1 MTLRVATA
9 LGALALLCAC
19 QKTSTPPAKPIR
31 PVLSLVVS
39 QSSSAGLALAGTV
52 QPRVQTGFGFRVLGR
67 LIARPVN
74 VGDIVEKGQMLA
86 AIDPIA
92 LKLAAQSAAAD
103 LSNSEAQLVNAAG
116 VADRQASLMKSN
128 ATTQAQLD
136 AADQALAAAQSNVAR
151 AQSALAKAHEQLG
164 YAVLNSDFAGVVT
177 GVSAEIGQTVSP
189 GQTVADVA
197 EPDTRDA
204 VVDVPD
210 ALASALVMG
219 ERFTVSLQLDSAIE
233 AQGAIRE
240 IAPEADAAT
249 RTRRVKIALDNP
261 PTTFRLGSTITASV
275 ASGAAPVVRLPA
287 SAILEKDGR
296 AQVWIVDPKSAT
308 VSLREVKIVTEGDG
322 VIDVTSGLEPAMRVV
337 TAGVHSLVEG
347 QSVKIEVDSAP

>member
-1 MTLRVATA
+1 MIFRVTATIVA
-9 LGALALLCAC
+9 LVLLCAC
-19 QKTSTPPAKPIR
+19 QKTSAPPPKPIR

-39 QSSSAGLALAGTV
+39 QSSSGGLALAGTV
-52 QPRVQTGFGFRVLGR
+52 QPRVQNGFGFRVLGR

-74 VGDIVEKGQMLA
+74 IGDIVEKNQILA
-86 AIDPIA
+86 AIDPIS
-92 LKLAAQSAAAD
+92 LKLAERSAAAD
-103 LSNSEAQLVNAAG
+103 LSNNQAQLANVAG
-116 VADRQASLMKSN
+116 VAERQSALIKSN

-151 AQSALAKAHEQLG
+151 AQSAVAKAREELG
-164 YAVLNSDFAGVVT
+164 YAILRSDFAGVVT

-189 GQTVADVA
+189 GQTVVDIA
-197 EPDTRDA
+197 EPGTRDA

-210 ALASALVMG
+210 ALAGALAMG
-219 ERFTVSLQLDSAIE
+219 ERFTVSLQLNSTIQ
-233 AQGAIRE
+233 AQGSVRE

-249 RTRRVKIALDNP
+249 RTRRIKIALEDP

-296 AQVWIVDPKSAT
+296 NQVWIVDPKSAT
-308 VSLREVKIVTEGDG
+308 VSLRPVEIASEGDG
-322 VIDVTSGLEPAMRVV
+322 IIDVTSGLEPAMRVV

-347 QSVKIEVDSAP
+347 QSVKIDGDTAP